1 MQGKPDSVQDKS
13 FSLHDRIRSY
23 LMRTLLTAKQ
33 AAQVMGVSLRHV
45 HELIH
50 EADVDKQS
58 RWQFG
63 REIINRSPKTS
74 LKRTL
79 RININVIIPVQ

>member
-1 MQGKPDSVQDKS
+1 
-13 FSLHDRIRSY
+13 
-23 LMRTLLTAKQ
+23 
-33 AAQVMGVSLRHV
+33 MGVSLRHV
-45 HELIH
+45 HQLIH

-63 REIINRSPKTS
+63 REIINLSPKTS

-79 RININVIIPVQ
+79 RININAIIPVQ